1 MTVFLFPSPRGAVL
15 RSLLAL
21 ALTTI
26 TQACV
31 SSGAAPRA
39 TSPARSAP
47 IVAPSS
53 AAADGPTVTLAHIND
68 VYEIGPLDGG
78 RSGGLA
84 RVAAVF
90 ASLRRDAAP
99 VITTLGGDFLSPS
112 ALGTARVDGTPLAGR
127 QMVDVLNATGLQF
140 ATLGNH
146 EFDVAEAAFR
156 ARLDEARFQVVVSNV
171 TDAQGQPFPK
181 TVPGLVVPVVAQGRT
196 LRIGL
201 TGVVIDAN
209 PRPWVRYRPAIEA
222 VRAAVAALPR
232 PLDAIVVVSHLTLD
246 EDAALAEALP
256 DVDVIMGGHEHENWL
271 LRRGARLTP
280 IVKADANARS
290 LALVTMQFGAAGTRP
305 SVDSRL
311 LPLDERVTPDAAV
324 AQRVEHW
331 TTTAYDAFRRDGFT
345 PEAAVVTLPVPLDGR
360 ESVVRNRAGQLTELI
375 TAAMVRE
382 TGATIGLLNGGSVR
396 IDDVVPPGPLT
407 EYDVI
412 RVMPFGGKVVRVQM
426 TGALLQRV
434 LEAGRRNAGEG
445 GYLHYSTALTASS
458 AGWQVNGLPVAPEAS
473 YSVALPEFLLTGREA
488 NMAFLTR
495 TADGI
500 TGADE
505 FRDIRRAFIDE
516 LRRTWP

>member
-1 MTVFLFPSPRGAVL
+1 
-15 RSLLAL
+15 
-21 ALTTI
+21 
-26 TQACV
+26 
-31 SSGAAPRA
+31 
-39 TSPARSAP
+39 
-47 IVAPSS
+47 
-53 AAADGPTVTLAHIND
+53 
-68 VYEIGPLDGG
+68 
-78 RSGGLA
+78 
-84 RVAAVF
+84 
-90 ASLRRDAAP
+90 
-99 VITTLGGDFLSPS
+99 VI
-112 ALGTARVDGTPLAGR
+112 
-127 QMVDVLNATGLQF
+127 
-140 ATLGNH
+140 
-146 EFDVAEAAFR
+146 
-156 ARLDEARFQVVVSNV
+156 VSNV

-196 LRIGL
+196 LRIGF

-209 PRPWVRYRPAIEA
+209 PRPWVRYRPAVES

-232 PLDAIVVVSHLTLD
+232 PLDAIVVISHLTLD

-256 DVDVIMGGHEHENWL
+256 EIDVIVGGHEHENWL

-280 IVKADANARS
+280 IIKADANARS
-290 LALVTMQFGAAGTRP
+290 LALVTMQFGEAGTRP

-324 AQRVEHW
+324 AQRVDQW

-345 PEAAVVTLPVPLDGR
+345 PEAAVVTLPVSLDGR
-360 ESVVRNRAGQLTELI
+360 ESVVRNRAGQLTDLI
-375 TAAMVRE
+375 VAAMVRE

-412 RVMPFGGKVVRVQM
+412 RVMPFGGKIVRVQM

-434 LEAGRRNAGEG
+434 LEAGRRNSGEG
-445 GYLHYSTALTASS
+445 GYLHASASLTSAP
-458 AGWQVNGLPVAPEAS
+458 AGWHVNGVPLNPETL

-495 TADGI
+495 TASGV
-500 TGADE
+500 TGVEE